1 MPKIEVNEN
10 LFFNLLGKKYDWDTF
25 EKKLTFA
32 KAELDEKP
40 NENEPEDERTIKIE
54 LNDTNRP
61 DLWAAGGLARC
72 LREHEG
78 AKHSD
83 YSKFLSS
90 KGNLKDSGN
99 RLAIVDSNLKNI
111 RPFMVA
117 FVISGKLIDN
127 AMLIDIMQTQEKLAW
142 NFGRKRKSLSMGVYR
157 AANLKWPV
165 HFVADDPDS
174 VSFVPLQD
182 TKKQTLREIVE
193 NHPKGKEYGWILK
206 DFDKYPVLHDDSGEI
221 MSMSPIINSATLGQI
236 EVGDKDL
243 MVELTGDN
251 MENLMLAANIVACD
265 FYDAGFE
272 ILPVKVHHEYETG
285 FGKDVVIP
293 YYFQSTTNA
302 HLSAI
307 NKKLGVDLTKA
318 EVLKAL
324 ELMGNKVES
333 KDIPTEKENENF
345 VKANKT
351 DVLFTI
357 IPAPYRNDFLHEVD
371 VIEDVMI
378 GRGLDTFE
386 PEAPNDFTIGR
397 LLPITNYS
405 RKVKNIMAGLGY
417 QEMIFNYLG
426 SKKSYIDNM
435 GIDGKNVIEIA
446 NPMSENYQFV
456 RPSIIAS
463 LFEAES
469 QSANAVYPHK
479 IFEVGK
485 VAFID
490 PSENTGTKTIQSLGF
505 LTASNNAN
513 FNDAASEVSTLLY
526 YLDHKYEVKE
536 TEDPRFILGRQAG
549 ILVNGKQVGIF
560 GEIHPQILENW
571 QVGVPCVAGEINLED
586 LMENEPKEH
595 SDLSKSSQ
603 KAGSSE
609 KNQKSENQS
618 QSQPTK
624 SEQSVKSE
632 KSAQKTE
639 PKNEGPK
646 LAENQVEHFNKY
658 IELKVAKVVDI
669 KCNPEGEKLYIE
681 TLDDGSG
688 IPRTIQSGLR
698 PYLREDEIL
707 GKNVIIAAN
716 LAPRKMRGVESRGML
731 LAADYVEDGKE
742 KVELLTAPWAAP
754 GTQVVLEG
762 CEPCEK
768 PAKIDFDK
776 FAKVEYKIE
785 NYSAIVAGKKI
796 FADGKAITTEK
807 TKDGEIS

>member
-1 MPKIEVNEN
+1 MPKIEVNEK
-10 LFFNLLGKKYDWDTF
+10 LFFNLLVKKYDWDTF

-40 NENEPEDERTIKIE
+40 NEEEPEDERTIKIE

-61 DLWAAGGLARC
+61 DLWSAGGVARC

-90 KGNLKDSGN
+90 KGNLKDTGS
-99 RLAIVDSNLKNI
+99 RLAVVDAGLKNI
-111 RPFMVA
+111 RPYMVA
-117 FVISGKLIDN
+117 FVISGKPIDN

-142 NFGRKRKSLSMGVYR
+142 NFGRKRKSMSMGVYR
-157 AANLKWPV
+157 AAQLKWPV
-165 HFVADDPDS
+165 HFVADNPDE
-174 VSFVPLQD
+174 VSFVPLQE
-182 TKKQTLREIVE
+182 TEKQTLREIVA

-206 DFDKYPVLHDDSGEI
+206 DFDKYPVLHDDSGEV

-272 ILPVKVHHEYETG
+272 ILPVKVHHEYDTG
-285 FGKDVVIP
+285 FGQDVVIP
-293 YYFQSTTNA
+293 YYFQSTTDSK
-302 HLSAI
+302 LSAI

-318 EVLKAL
+318 EVVNAL
-324 ELMGNKVES
+324 ELMGNKVEA
-333 KDIPTEKENENF
+333 KDIPTEKENESF

-351 DVLFTI
+351 DVLFTV

-386 PEAPNDFTIGR
+386 PTTPNDFTIGR

-485 VAFID
+485 VAFIE

-536 TEDPRFILGRQAG
+536 TEDPRFIPGRQAG

-571 QVGVPCVAGEINLED
+571 QVGVPCVAGEIDLEE

-595 SDLSKSSQ
+595 SDLSQKNSHVKKSEQNENQQNGKSVN
-603 KAGSSE
+603 KSE
-609 KNQKSENQS
+609 KKAEQKSETS
-618 QSQPTK
+618 K
-624 SEQSVKSE
+624 F
-632 KSAQKTE
+632 
-639 PKNEGPK
+639 
-646 LAENQVEHFNKY
+646 AENQVEHFNKY

-698 PYLREDEIL
+698 PYLKEDEIL

-716 LAPRKMRGVESRGML
+716 LAPRKMRGVESHGML

-762 CEPCEK
+762 SEPCEK
-768 PAKIDFDK
+768 PSKIDFDK
-776 FAKVEYKIE
+776 FVKVEYKIE
-785 NYSAIVAGKKI
+785 NYSAIIAGKKI